1 MLARVA
7 ENIYWMARYL
17 ERAED
22 VARLISVTANLTLD
36 LPKGL
41 TPIWGQLIAI
51 TGAEAL
57 YSSGDYDERAVLKF
71 LISESAGQVSIL
83 SCIACARENARTIR
97 DVIPREVWE
106 KINALHLY
114 GREQAPQAVSKRGRF
129 IFLEEVIRQC
139 QMLTGMLA
147 GTMNH
152 DAGYIFLRVGRYL
165 ERADMTSRIIDIR
178 SANLL
183 PAVTTTAATY
193 ENLQWMSVLRS
204 LSGYQMYRRA
214 MQLRVRRTEVLRFL
228 FQSEVFPRSI
238 GFSIS
243 SVNNA
248 VEFLPNH
255 DKVQLTVHR
264 IKRQLDNAQIDK
276 LKQAELQAF
285 VDQLQIGFAQIH
297 DELQL
302 AYFSGLGAT
311 ATAA

>member
-22 VARLISVTANLTLD
+22 MARLISVTANLTLD

-57 YSSGDYDERAVLKF
+57 YSSHDFEERAVLKF
-71 LISESAGQVSIL
+71 LINEASGQVSIL

-106 KINALHLY
+106 AMNALYLY
-114 GREQAPQAVSKRGRF
+114 SKEQAPQATSKRGRF
-129 IFLEEVIRQC
+129 VFLDEVIRQC

-183 PAVTTTAATY
+183 PSATTAQATY

-214 MQLRVRRTEVLRFL
+214 MQLRVQRTEVLRFL
-228 FQSEVFPRSI
+228 FQSDVFPRSLS
-238 GFSIS
+238 FSI
-243 SVNNA
+243 NA
-248 VEFLPNH
+248 VNRAIELLPNH
-255 DKVQLTVHR
+255 DKVQIVVHR
-264 IKRQLDNAQIDK
+264 VNRQLDNAQIDK
-276 LKQAELQAF
+276 LKQAELQMF
-285 VDQLQIGFAQIH
+285 VDQVQIGFAQIH

-302 AYFSGLGAT
+302 AYFSGLGA
-311 ATAA
+311 ANAA

>member
-17 ERAED
+17 ERAENI
-22 VARLISVTANLTLD
+22 ARLISVTANLTLD

-41 TPIWGQLIAI
+41 KPIWSQLIAI
-51 TGAEAL
+51 TGAEAM
-57 YSSGDYDERAVLKF
+57 YSSNDYDERAVLKF
-71 LISESAGQVSIL
+71 LISEPSSQVSIL
-83 SCIACARENARTIR
+83 SCLASARENARTIR

-106 KINALHLY
+106 TMNSLY
-114 GREQAPQAVSKRGRF
+114 LYAKEQAPQAPSKRGRF
-129 IFLEEVIRQC
+129 TFLDEVIRQC

-152 DAGYIFLRVGRYL
+152 DAGYIFLRIGRYL
-165 ERADMTSRIIDIR
+165 ERADMTSRIVDIR
-178 SANLL
+178 SSNLL
-183 PAVTTTAATY
+183 PSTTATVATY

-214 MQLRVRRTEVLRFL
+214 MQLRVQRTEVLRFL
-228 FQSEVFPRSI
+228 FQSDVFPRSLS
-238 GFSIS
+238 FSIN

-248 VEFLPNH
+248 VGFLPNH
-255 DKVQLTVHR
+255 EKAQLIVHR
-264 IKRQLDNAQIDK
+264 VKRQLDNAHIDK
-276 LKQAELQAF
+276 LKQAELQMF

-302 AYFSGLGAT
+302 AYFSGLGSAV
-311 ATAA
+311 AAA

>member
-17 ERAED
+17 ERAEGM
-22 VARLISVTANLTLD
+22 ARLISVTANLTLD

-41 TPIWGQLIAI
+41 TPMWRQLIAI

-57 YSSGDYDERAVLKF
+57 YSSSDYDERTVLKF
-71 LISESAGQVSIL
+71 LISEPTAQVSIL
-83 SCIACARENARTIR
+83 SCLACARENARTIR

-106 KINALHLY
+106 TMNTAYLHAK
-114 GREQAPQAVSKRGRF
+114 EQAPQAVNKRARF
-129 IFLEEVIRQC
+129 AFLEEVIRQC
-139 QMLTGMLA
+139 QTLTGILS

-152 DAGYIFLRVGRYL
+152 DSGYLFVRIGRYL
-165 ERADMTSRIIDIR
+165 ERADMTSRIVDIR

-183 PAVTTTAATY
+183 PDATTAHATF

-214 MQLRVRRTEVLRFL
+214 MQLRVQRTEVLRFL
-228 FQSEVFPRSI
+228 FQSDVFPRSLSFCI
-238 GFSIS
+238 NA
-243 SVNNA
+243 VNDA

-255 DKVQLTVHR
+255 DKTQLVVHR
-264 IKRQLDNAQIDK
+264 VKRQLDHAQIDQ

-285 VDQLQIGFAQIH
+285 NDQLQIGFAQVH
-297 DELQL
+297 DELRST
-302 AYFSGLGAT
+302 YFSGLGVAS
-311 ATAA
+311 AA